1 MTTVVKTM
9 SVVPV
14 SIPVVTDTG
23 ATTTDRRVLRSEL
36 LLVLAVS
43 LGASAVYALLSLIRS
58 SLRGPLNQQSST
70 VIGSR
75 ADNAWLDLAYQLVD
89 VAVGVV
95 PVLLVAHFLL
105 RNRES
110 VADLGLD
117 RDRVGWD
124 LGRGLAL
131 AAVVGGTGLGLYLAA
146 RGLGLNTTVA
156 VTTLDATWWRDPVLV
171 LAAAQNA
178 LLEEVVVLGYVL
190 HRLRQLGWSWER
202 SAVAS
207 SLLRGS
213 YHLYQGI
220 GGFVGNAV
228 MGLLFCWLYRRWGR
242 LAPFVVAHTV
252 IDVVAFVGYAHL
264 VGRVGWLD

>member
-1 MTTVVKTM
+1 MTGVTIRRVEKT
-9 SVVPV
+9 
-14 SIPVVTDTG
+14 
-23 ATTTDRRVLRSEL
+23 ALDRRVLRSEL

-43 LGASAVYALLSLIRS
+43 LGASAVYAALALIRDA
-58 SLRGPLNQQSST
+58 LRGPLNQQSST
-70 VIGSR
+70 VVGSR
-75 ADNAWLDLAYQLVD
+75 ADNSTLDLVYQLVD
-89 VAVGVV
+89 ISVALV
-95 PVLLVAHFLL
+95 PVLLVVHFLA

-110 VADLGLD
+110 LADLGLD
-117 RDRVGWD
+117 RMKPRLDV
-124 LGRGLAL
+124 GRGLAI
-131 AAVVGGTGLGLYLAA
+131 AAVVGGTGLALYLAA

-156 VTTLDATWWRDPVLV
+156 VTTLGPHWWRDPVLV
-171 LAAAQNA
+171 LAAVQNA
-178 LLEEVVVLGYVL
+178 VLEEVVVLGYVM

-228 MGLLFCWLYRRWGR
+228 MGLLFCYLLKRWGR
-242 LAPFVVAHTV
+242 LGPFVVAHSA

-264 VGRVGWLD
+264 VGHVSWL